1 VRSET
6 AHKEDVGVRGP
17 GPLLPDLISQGLSA
31 HDRLKYYL
39 LLLQTAGAYA
49 QAPNRRPPTLRAER
63 EASGVSDASLDAVVS
78 ASRMVADALVRIPR
92 AAAIVEFVFG
102 ALRLMLEPIAATS
115 AWQSDLRERADLYR
129 LRLEQLIAQAPP
141 CADDQLPPSA
151 VAAMTRRSENA
162 HDSAQQL
169 AMDLLWELNR
179 LQTAVGLESIAG
191 AEAFGLTD
199 ADRALVRAFMT
210 GVNETA
216 VLGLDHHPS
225 RTIATR
231 DGDRLTIQ
239 HDLGMTDVQVVV
251 AHVTSLET
259 TVTYADR
266 DRPRARFFR
275 ELLEPY
281 AVAWEAETVADA
293 DRETSVGHYLAES
306 DVDVERFLARVGS
319 RLVFLIGWNRARR
332 QLSRLVKGVDAT
344 AVLKWAA
351 ENNVGHSAFLQ
362 AGHIQLVYTALER
375 AAPAQVRHGRRL
387 DALLGRDAAR
397 KFLMALLRIVSVAVS
412 SGRSAPLMDDEIEAE
427 LLQYLQRSDRMMFS
441 AAADHA
447 LVIAAAVDWIS
458 RTVTRLKSKKPRTD
472 NAATASLVRTWRSHA
487 DEIVRRTARL
497 LDHSDELQHF
507 RQLVTDGDRAV
518 RALEQT
524 AFTLTLVPVETSP
537 AVLSLLDSLCGL
549 VNGGVREYVQLLE
562 EARDLSGGLVRSDL
576 ERFLVTV
583 DRLVALEDH
592 CDAAER
598 AVLEHLIRASGD
610 FRELHLVS
618 AIAGHLD
625 TAFDALV
632 RSGLIVRDYVLG
644 IAPRS

>member
-1 VRSET
+1 VRSDI
-6 AHKEDVGVRGP
+6 AHTEDAGVRGP
-17 GPLLPDLISQGLSA
+17 APLLPDLISRGLSA
-31 HDRLKYYL
+31 HDQLKYYL

-49 QAPNRRPPTLRAER
+49 HAPSQPPPTLRAER
-63 EASGVSDASLDAVVS
+63 EASGVSDASLDAVVA
-78 ASRMVADALVRIPR
+78 ASRMVADALVRIPG
-92 AAAIVEFVFG
+92 AAAIVEFVFN
-102 ALRLMLEPIAATS
+102 ALRQMLEPITVAS
-115 AWQSDLRERADLYR
+115 AWHSDLRERADVYR
-129 LRLEQLIAQAPP
+129 RRLEQLIAHAPP

-179 LQTAVGLESIAG
+179 LQTAVGHESIAG
-191 AEAFGLTD
+191 AQAFGLTD
-199 ADRALVRAFMT
+199 ADRARVRAFMT

-225 RTIATR
+225 RTIATH

-239 HDLGMTDVQVVV
+239 HDPGATDVQVVV
-251 AHVTSLET
+251 VHVTSLET
-259 TVTYADR
+259 TVTYADHH
-266 DRPRARFFR
+266 RPRAGFFR
-275 ELLEPY
+275 EMLEPY
-281 AVAWEAETVADA
+281 AVAWEVETVADA
-293 DRETSVGHYLAES
+293 DQEKSVGHYLAASEE
-306 DVDVERFLARVGS
+306 DVENFLSRVGS
-319 RLVFLIGWNRARR
+319 RIVFLIDWNRARR
-332 QLSRLVKGVDAT
+332 QLSHLVKSVDAA

-362 AGHIQLVYTALER
+362 AGHTHLVDTALER
-375 AAPAQVRHGRRL
+375 AAPAQVRHGTRL

-397 KFLMALLRIVSVAVS
+397 SFLMALLRIVSVAVS
-412 SGRSAPLMDDEIEAE
+412 SGRSARLMDDEIEAE
-427 LLQYLQRSDRMMFS
+427 LLQYFQRSDRMMFR

-447 LVIAAAVDWIS
+447 MVIAAAVDWIS
-458 RTVTRLKSKKPRTD
+458 RTVTRLKSQKPRAD
-472 NAATASLVRTWRSHA
+472 SAATASLVRTWRSHA
-487 DEIVRRTARL
+487 DEIVRRTSRL
-497 LDHSDELQHF
+497 LDHSAELQHF

-524 AFTLTLVPVETSP
+524 AFTLTLVPIETNP
-537 AVLSLLDSLCGL
+537 AALSLLDSLCGL

-562 EARDLSGGLVRSDL
+562 EARDLSGGVVRSDL

-618 AIAGHLD
+618 TIAGHLD

-632 RSGLIVRDYVLG
+632 RSGLVVRDYVLG